1 MKERITL
8 YADDGKILTNGM
20 DYGKI
25 VTLAVGASAADWY
38 EITEEEYNALQP
50 EEVEE

>member
-8 YADDGKILTNGM
+8 YADDGMVLTNGK

-25 VTLAVGASAADWY
+25 VTLAVGANADDWH

-50 EEVEE
+50 EEVEK

>member
-8 YADDGKILTNGM
+8 YADDGMVLTNGT

-25 VTLAVGASAADWY
+25 VTLAVGANATDWR